1 MNLINPKL
9 PYTFGEG
16 WLGFYA
22 SSHYP
27 IPEGLVKL
35 MEDDVETNYTT
46 GNARVYLE
54 KNDDYCLTSVS

>member
-1 MNLINPKL
+1 MA
-9 PYTFGEG
+9 
-16 WLGFYA
+16 WFYA

-54 KNDDYCLTSVS
+54 KNDDYCLTSVASPREPLHVGK